1 MGKSQKL
8 KEQRKIERTLGEE
21 SKKKKG
27 KKIILISFA
36 SLVLLAII
44 ITGVIYF
51 LSQDKEESI
60 IRTIIKTNKGDIQL
74 DLYKDAAP
82 NTVDNFIKLA
92 KEEFYNGVKFHR
104 FEPGFVIQA
113 GDPLSKDDNPANDG
127 SGGPGYAFD
136 DEINP
141 KALGL
146 DDAQIKALESQ
157 GYKFNYFLKSISHT
171 TGTISMANSGPN
183 TNGSQFFITLA
194 DVPDL
199 DGRYTAFGRVVE
211 GMDVV
216 QEIKVG
222 GIINK
227 VEIKE

>member
-1 MGKSQKL
+1 MGKIQKL
-8 KEQRKIERTLGEE
+8 KEQRKIERTLEE
-21 SKKKKG
+21 KSKKKKR
-27 KKIILISFA
+27 KKIILILLI

-44 ITGVIYF
+44 ITGAIYI
-51 LSQDKEESI
+51 LSQNKEKSI
-60 IRTIIKTNKGDIQL
+60 IQAIIKTNKGDIRL
-74 DLYKDAAP
+74 DLYRDAAP

-92 KEEFYNGVKFHR
+92 KEEFYNGIKFHR
-104 FEPGFVIQA
+104 VEPGFVIQA
-113 GDPLSKDDNPANDG
+113 GDNG
-127 SGGPGYAFD
+127 SGGPGYVFD

-141 KALGL
+141 KVFGL
-146 DDAQIKALESQ
+146 DDTQIKALESQ

-171 TGTISMANSGPN
+171 IGTISMANSGPN

-222 GIINK
+222 DIINE
-227 VEIKE
+227 VEIKQ